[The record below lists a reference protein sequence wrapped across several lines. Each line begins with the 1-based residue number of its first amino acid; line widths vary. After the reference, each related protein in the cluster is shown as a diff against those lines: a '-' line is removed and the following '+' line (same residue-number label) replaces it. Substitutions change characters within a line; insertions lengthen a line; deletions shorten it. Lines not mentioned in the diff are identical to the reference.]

1 MLKALPCCEFTGD
14 GEELLGTK
22 DELLRHLREEQGNWI
37 SGEDL
42 SGRMAISRS
51 AVWKQ
56 VSRLRQEGY
65 LIRSSS
71 KKGYLFLEVPEM
83 LLPAEIRE
91 GIETNVFGRK
101 EIVYFTELESTNRK
115 AKEMAAQGAS
125 EGTLVVAETQTRG
138 RGRIGRSWYSPFQAG
153 IYASLILRPKLPPNE
168 TPKITLVTGVSVAE
182 ALLAVTSLRPDIKW
196 PNDILVRGRKI
207 CGILTETSTEMD
219 AIDFVV
225 VGVGI
230 NVNTREFP
238 DDLKEIATSVYL
250 ETGKTFDRVMLLQ
263 EFLLQF
269 ERLYATFLHSG
280 FESIGK
286 RWGELSILLGKD
298 VTVHMI
304 DRTCKGRVMKLDRDG
319 ALIIRGKSGELEKI
333 YSGDI
338 HIH

>member
-1 MLKALPCCEFTGD
+1 MGTK
-14 GEELLGTK
+14 EELL
-22 DELLRHLREEQGNWI
+22 RYLREEQGNWI
-37 SGEDL
+37 SGETL
-42 SGRMAISRS
+42 SRKLGVSRS

-56 VSRLRQEGY
+56 VSKLRQEEY
-65 LIRSSS
+65 VIRSSS
-71 KKGYLFLEVPEM
+71 KKGYLFLGAPEM

-91 GIETNVFGRK
+91 GIGTEVFGRK
-101 EIVYFTELESTNRK
+101 EIAYFTELDSTNRK
-115 AKEMAAQGAS
+115 AKEMAAQGAP
-125 EGTLVVAETQTRG
+125 EGTLVVAEAQTRG
-138 RGRIGRSWYSPFQAG
+138 RGRIGRNWYSPSQTG
-153 IYASLILRPKLPPNE
+153 IYTSLILRPKLPPNE
-168 TPKITLVTGVSVAE
+168 APKITLVTGVAVAE
-182 ALLAVTSLRPDIKW
+182 TLLTVTPLKPDIRW

-225 VGVGI
+225 VGVGV
-230 NVNTREFP
+230 NVNSREFP
-238 DDLKEIATSVYL
+238 DDLREIATSMYV
-250 ETGKTFDRVMLLQ
+250 ETGSTFDRVMLLQ

-269 ERLYATFLHSG
+269 ERLYTTFLHSG

-286 RWGELSILLGKD
+286 RWGELSILLGKG

-319 ALIIRGKSGELEKI
+319 ALIIRAENGDLEKI

>member
-1 MLKALPCCEFTGD
+1 MGV
-14 GEELLGTK
+14 
-22 DELLRHLREEQGNWI
+22 
-37 SGEDL
+37 
-42 SGRMAISRS
+42 SRS

-56 VSRLRQEGY
+56 VSKLRQEEY
-65 LIRSSS
+65 VIRSSS
-71 KKGYLFLEVPEM
+71 KKGYLFLGAPKM

-91 GIETNVFGRK
+91 GIGTEVFGRK
-101 EIVYFTELESTNRK
+101 EIAYFTELDSTNRK
-115 AKEMAAQGAS
+115 AKEMAAQGAP
-125 EGTLVVAETQTRG
+125 EGTLVVAEAQTRG
-138 RGRIGRSWYSPFQAG
+138 RGRIGRNWYSPSQSG
-153 IYASLILRPKLPPNE
+153 IYTSLILRPKLPPNE
-168 TPKITLVTGVSVAE
+168 APKITLVTGVAVAE
-182 ALLAVTSLRPDIKW
+182 TLLAVTPLKPDIKW

-225 VGVGI
+225 VGVGV
-230 NVNTREFP
+230 NVNSREFP
-238 DDLKEIATSVYL
+238 DDLREIATSMYV
-250 ETGKTFDRVMLLQ
+250 ETGSTFDRVMLLQ

-269 ERLYATFLHSG
+269 ERLYTTFLHSG

-286 RWGELSILLGKD
+286 RWGELSILLGKG

-319 ALIIRGKSGELEKI
+319 ALIIRAENGDLEKI

>member
-1 MLKALPCCEFTGD
+1 MGTK
-14 GEELLGTK
+14 EELL
-22 DELLRHLREEQGNWI
+22 RYLREEQGNWI
-37 SGEDL
+37 SGETL
-42 SGRMAISRS
+42 SRRMGVSRS

-56 VSRLRQEGY
+56 VSKLRQEEY
-65 LIRSSS
+65 VIRSSS
-71 KKGYLFLEVPEM
+71 KKGYLFLGAPKM

-91 GIETNVFGRK
+91 GIGTEVFGRK
-101 EIVYFTELESTNRK
+101 EIAYFTELDSTNRK
-115 AKEMAAQGAS
+115 AKEMAAQGAP
-125 EGTLVVAETQTRG
+125 EGTLVVAEAQTRG
-138 RGRIGRSWYSPFQAG
+138 RGRIGRNWYSPSQSG
-153 IYASLILRPKLPPNE
+153 IYTSLILRPKLPPNE
-168 TPKITLVTGVSVAE
+168 APKITLVTGVAVAE
-182 ALLAVTSLRPDIKW
+182 TLLAVTPLKPDIKW

-225 VGVGI
+225 VGVGV
-230 NVNTREFP
+230 NVNSREFP
-238 DDLKEIATSVYL
+238 DDLREIATSMYV
-250 ETGKTFDRVMLLQ
+250 ETGSTFDRVMLLQ

-269 ERLYATFLHSG
+269 ERLYTTFLHSG

-286 RWGELSILLGKD
+286 RWGELSILLGKG

-319 ALIIRGKSGELEKI
+319 ALIIRAENGDLEKI

>member
-1 MLKALPCCEFTGD
+1 LGTK
-14 GEELLGTK
+14 EELL
-22 DELLRHLREEQGNWI
+22 RYLREEQGNWI
-37 SGEDL
+37 SGETL
-42 SGRMAISRS
+42 SRKLGVSRS

-56 VSRLRQEGY
+56 VSKLRQEEY
-65 LIRSSS
+65 VIRSSS
-71 KKGYLFLEVPEM
+71 KKGYLFFGAPEM

-91 GIETNVFGRK
+91 GIGTEVFGRK
-101 EIVYFTELESTNRK
+101 EIAYFTELDSTNRK
-115 AKEMAAQGAS
+115 AKEMAAQGAP
-125 EGTLVVAETQTRG
+125 EGTLVVAEAQTRG
-138 RGRIGRSWYSPFQAG
+138 RGRIGRNWYSPSQTG
-153 IYASLILRPKLPPNE
+153 IYTSLILRPKLPPNE
-168 TPKITLVTGVSVAE
+168 APKITLVTGVAVAE
-182 ALLAVTSLRPDIKW
+182 TLLAVTPLKPDIKW

-225 VGVGI
+225 VGVGV
-230 NVNTREFP
+230 NVNSREFP
-238 DDLKEIATSVYL
+238 DDLREIATSMYV
-250 ETGKTFDRVMLLQ
+250 ETGSTFDRVMLLQ

-269 ERLYATFLHSG
+269 ERLYTTFLHSG

-286 RWGELSILLGKD
+286 RWGELSILLGKG

-319 ALIIRGKSGELEKI
+319 ALIIRAENGDLEKI